1 MADLFKR
8 AHARF
13 PCDLPV
19 TVFTGPTGGIKL
31 GPARVLDLSLSGCYL
46 LFGGEL
52 KNGGAYRLRC
62 ESQGEYL
69 DLPGRVVREGP
80 RAPKD
85 PRARHFGLVFTLTR
99 DQEKALMRL
108 IDHVRRGPDKPG
120 EDRFLRDYW
129 SS

>member
-13 PCDLPV
+13 PCDLAV
-19 TVFTGPTGGIKL
+19 IVFTGPTGGIKL

-46 LFGGEL
+46 LFGGLL
-52 KNGGAYRLRC
+52 KAGGAYRLRC
-62 ESQGEYL
+62 EHDGAYL
-69 DLPGRVVREGP
+69 DLPGRVAREGP
-80 RAPKD
+80 RAPND
-85 PRARHFGLVFTLTR
+85 PKARHFGMVFTLTR

-108 IDHVRRGPDKPG
+108 IDDVRRRDERPG

>member
-19 TVFTGPTGGIKL
+19 VVFTGPTGGIKI
-31 GPARVLDLSLSGCYL
+31 GPARILDLSLSGCYL
-46 LFGGEL
+46 RFGGEL
-52 KNGGAYRLRC
+52 KAGGAYRLRC
-62 ESQGEYL
+62 EHAGEFL

-80 RAPKD
+80 RDGKD
-85 PRARHFGLVFTLTR
+85 AKARHFGVVFTLSR
-99 DQEKALMRL
+99 DQEKALLRV
-108 IDHVRRGPDKPG
+108 IDQVRRGPEKPG

-129 SS
+129 AV